1 MDRNIFE
8 ILCKFYLILSEGWCL
23 DGGTERNKKLSPMQH
38 LSSNC
43 ILDVSLTGER
53 TED

>member
-8 ILCKFYLILSEGWCL
+8 ILSKFYLILSEGWYL

-43 ILDVSLTGER
+43 IVDVQPNWR
-53 TED
+53 AN